1 MTGVT
6 LVDGIGLIANV
17 LCSLSCEDGKEM
29 LKDTDLFPEEISSL
43 PDLGKRIGQG
53 VIDKN
58 SAGVGVDKMPKST
71 KPI

>member
-1 MTGVT
+1 MPPDFGLMNTMTGVT

-43 PDLGKRIGQG
+43 PDLGKRIGQ
-53 VIDKN
+53 VRERN
-58 SAGVGVDKMPKST
+58 LLT
-71 KPI
+71 